1 MKTLPKVTIPTQTH
15 DRLRALAAQVLAGA
29 RGELADGTA
38 YWRPDG
44 EGRYDGVWLRDFC
57 YAVEG
62 AADLLPGEAIL
73 PVVDLF
79 LRHQRDDGSIPTRVM
94 ADGQPDYLEGPRE
107 APIGSAPPTDNPSF
121 LAKTICA
128 YVERT
133 GDWRALCHRLHALTL
148 AVDSVPRDRDGLVVI
163 DPAVPGSGY
172 GFTDCIAKTGRELFS
187 SLLTWEAFRRLAET
201 CRRWELHEEAH
212 DWYER
217 AQPMEA
223 AIGGFYEPDWGM
235 FMAATRD
242 GRQIDVWGSAYACVI
257 GATSSKQRGTVRAWL
272 LGRPQAWGWRA
283 HVRHLPA
290 GEHWASLLRPVEP
303 ETYQNGGYWAV
314 ATGWV
319 AQVLFTQDKA
329 LARSIIED
337 VLAEFEDFGV
347 MEWIHPERGRHTRS
361 YVASVCNV
369 LASVAPSRKL

>member
-1 MKTLPKVTIPTQTH
+1 MKTLPKVTVSTQTH

-29 RGELADGTA
+29 RGEFPDGTA

-62 AADLLPGEAIL
+62 AADLLPDDAIL

-94 ADGQPDYLEGPRE
+94 ADGLPDYLEGPRE
-107 APIGSAPPTDNPSF
+107 VPIGFGPPTDNPSF

-128 YVERT
+128 YVART
-133 GDWRALCHRLHALTL
+133 ADWCALRDRLHALTL
-148 AVDSVPRDRDGLVVI
+148 ALDSVPRDRDGLVLI
-163 DPAVPGSGY
+163 DPALPRPGY
-172 GFTDCIAKTGRELFS
+172 GFTDCIAKTGKELFS
-187 SLLTWEAFRRLAET
+187 SLLTWEALRRLAET
-201 CRRWELHEEAH
+201 CRQWELHEEAH

-217 AQPMEA
+217 AEPLQAAVGEFYQPE
-223 AIGGFYEPDWGM
+223 WGM

-242 GRQIDVWGSAYACVI
+242 GRQIDIWGSAYACVL
-257 GATSSKQRGTVRAWL
+257 GATSSKQRGTVTAWL
-272 LGRPQAWGWRA
+272 LGRPQAWGWHA

-290 GEHWASLLRPVEP
+290 GEHWAKLLTPVEP

-314 ATGWV
+314 ATGWI
-319 AQVLFTQDKA
+319 AQVLFTQDRA
-329 LARSIIED
+329 LARGIIEQ
-337 VLAEFEDFGV
+337 VLAEFEQFGV

-369 LASVAPSRKL
+369 LASVMPSRKL